1 MYFLHYDSETVNNNI
16 IRNSDV
22 YVDNSEGGLNG
33 PFKLLHV
40 ETKPLGCENQYSLKM
55 SGDGKLASW
64 YNLKVTSTRVE
75 ASKRFAFIGV
85 LAKIVWWIV
94 FIYTTIC
101 AYMISDLYEAYQ
113 VEPGDYQILAVLY
126 GALLIAAYMYDGWN
140 KSTEKILE
148 LYMNNFALGDA
159 NVELMDKKLSDMY
172 HDTMSK
178 VARNRAEYG
187 AEVISDELK
196 AELSIE
202 SKVNVEISFLIPS
215 EKRCDSFLA
224 KKNLSDPVA
233 GLKEAVSRCYS
244 SDDPEEEWEDDPFI
258 LLDKM
263 EEIFLLPLG
272 NDVCD
277 ALTSILSYSEND
289 DLEDIRKTASEYYNA
304 VEDEI
309 GRPYAF
315 YRTAHPLTE
324 KQKRALGAV
333 CHMDKI
339 DKLFVAEYHEYL
351 MYVLIYDKHEHSAYY
366 GI

>member
-16 IRNSDV
+16 LRNSDV
-22 YVDNSEGGLNG
+22 YVDNSEGEFNNL
-33 PFKLLHV
+33 FKLLHV
-40 ETKPLGCENQYSLKM
+40 EIKPLGYKNQYRLKM
-55 SGDGKLASW
+55 SGGGVLASW
-64 YNLKVTSTRVE
+64 YNLNVTSTRVE
-75 ASKRFAFIGV
+75 ASKLLAFIGI
-85 LAKIVWWIV
+85 LGHIVWWLA
-94 FIYTTIC
+94 FIYTSIC
-101 AYMISDLYEAYQ
+101 GYMISDLYEKYQ
-113 VEPGDYQILAVLY
+113 VEPGDYQILAVLF
-126 GALLIAAYMYDGWN
+126 GVLIISAYIDYIWN
-140 KSTEKILE
+140 KSTAKTLE

-215 EKRCDSFLA
+215 EKCCDSFLA

-244 SDDPEEEWEDDPFI
+244 SDDPEEEWEDDPLI

-272 NDVCD
+272 NDICD

-333 CHMDKI
+333 CNMDKI
-339 DKLFVAEYHEYL
+339 DKLFVAEYQEYL
-351 MYVLIYDKHEHSAYY
+351 MYVLIYDKHEHSAFY
-366 GI
+366 GF